1 MGTQSPRRALFT
13 EHCVCKGP
21 RAGWEWSPQPPPTPH
36 LARKPAG
43 NVREAKCERDIP
55 EATRLPGG
63 GGPSAGDT
71 CLPARTTQH
80 WPSVPPHLGP
90 SVTQEGFLV
99 YLPHVPMFL
108 FKKFFFFFSI
118 CQRARATS
126 RGGGGTCCPKSR
138 TDAGLG
144 PRTLTS

>member
-108 FKKFFFFFSI
+108 FKKFFFFF
-118 CQRARATS
+118 QFVREHERHQGVEEERVARRAEPT
-126 RGGGGTCCPKSR
+126 RGSVP
-138 TDAGLG
+138 G
-144 PRTLTS
+144 P